1 MAVPLHGE
9 TRHSALRAD
18 ELRAYPFSRVTLR
31 HSLRVQEGGT
41 TARIRNAAVMLPQD
55 NSVKGASRPCWPWL
69 KCVYAF
75 TAGGHSRGRQSNFRV
90 KMLQAALR
98 DGRASCFHRYA
109 AARRASMLFM
119 PCPVQPG
126 TKTSQCPAGSGRP
139 LPWHTAKPPIL
150 TTGGLQCCCT
160 A

>member
-69 KCVYAF
+69 KLRVRLCC
-75 TAGGHSRGRQSNFRV
+75 GRPCTRPAEQFQSKN
-90 KMLQAALR
+90 AP
-98 DGRASCFHRYA
+98 G
-109 AARRASMLFM
+109 
-119 PCPVQPG
+119 CP
-126 TKTSQCPAGSGRP
+126 SGRP
-139 LPWHTAKPPIL
+139 RLMFPQVRRRTQGQHA
-150 TTGGLQCCCT
+150 LQAVPCPASHKNVT
-160 A
+160 MSGWRKYAPGRGTRQNPRS